1 MSSAL
6 GWSTGVLSTWHVLPE
21 FVIFFSIALFLIAI
35 NFNNF
40 FIDNI
45 IASVTNYI
53 NILQLLTITIN

>member
-6 GWSTGVLSTWHVLPE
+6 GWSAGVLSTWHVLPE

-35 NFNNF
+35 NFNHF

-45 IASVTNYI
+45 IATFAN
-53 NILQLLTITIN
+53 